1 MAQPDL
7 TPAQQTLMKTL
18 ADHGKAELVDL
29 DVDATLATM
38 TGNPYIFPTPTLSGR
53 EGVVGV
59 REFYRRLME
68 QLPQDF
74 KLAPITRTIGNDR
87 IATEYILTFT
97 HDVTID
103 WLLPGLAPTGRRV
116 ETPMVVIFTFKN
128 DKLESER
135 LYWDQASMLMQLGLL
150 KPDVLPIVGSQNV
163 KKLQELMER
172 EL

>member
-1 MAQPDL
+1 MRHTRDH
-7 TPAQQTLMKTL
+7 QTML
-18 ADHGKAELVDL
+18 AAWQRHTHAEFVLR
-29 DVDATLATM
+29 DADAALATM
-38 TGNPYIFPTPTLSGR
+38 TENPYIFATPTLSGA

-74 KLAPITRTIGNDR
+74 KLTPITRTIGNDR

-97 HDVTID
+97 HDVAID

-116 ETPMVVIFTFKN
+116 ETPMVIIFTFKD

-150 KPDVLPIVGSQNV
+150 KPDGLPIVGTQNV
-163 KKLQELMER
+163 KKLQELMKH